1 MRLQL
6 LYPLLFDL
14 LVNLKDSL
22 VVLLDHLDLLEVAF
36 DSWLA
41 LEHEVFKVESGLVSV
56 EHQTS
61 ELVSQHYALIARVFV
76 VYRLRGHFP

>member
-6 LYPLLFDL
+6 LSPLLFDL

-41 LEHEVFKVESGLVSV
+41 REHEVFKVESGLH
-56 EHQTS
+56 EEEEWKLDAHW
-61 ELVSQHYALIARVFV
+61 ERVLRQRV
-76 VYRLRGHFP
+76 VNQVLR